1 VNVRNLFTPG
11 RVSEFWNVVR
21 EVDPQMVIRE
31 AEQPVRLIICGSPG
45 AGKRTLAAALAGG
58 EISGPLQT
66 NIALDVCDM
75 PDDVPLALPSA
86 DLYLYVTTANRSFGS
101 LERSHLGQLL
111 RRPGRVLCV
120 VNCDE
125 PIEPERR
132 PSILQAAGDA
142 FGLAPD
148 RLFCV
153 SALDERGVHQDLV
166 PGLLREVPHL
176 ALPLGRRLAPV
187 REPAADYLIADTARV
202 NAEFAVV
209 SSLPA
214 LVPVVG
220 TLTSVG
226 TDMVVLTKN
235 QIMLLLKLA
244 LIYQRPVDN
253 RLQVLTEVAPI
264 IGAAFFWRAAARS
277 LVSLLPGPFAL
288 APRAAVA
295 FVGTYVT
302 GKAGQYYYR
311 WGLRPSTEM
320 LDTFRD
326 EAIRQISGASLLLGQ
341 IGRSLRLL

>member
-1 VNVRNLFTPG
+1 MNVRNLLTSG
-11 RVSEFWNVVR
+11 RISEFWSVVR
-21 EVDPQMVIRE
+21 EIDPQTVIRE

-45 AGKRTLAAALAGG
+45 VGKRTLAAALAGSDL
-58 EISGPLQT
+58 SGPQPT
-66 NIALDVCDM
+66 NIAIDVCDM
-75 PDDVPLALPSA
+75 PSDVPLALPSA
-86 DLYLYVTTANRSFGS
+86 DLYLYVTSANHAFGS

-120 VNCDE
+120 LNCDYS
-125 PIEPERR
+125 IEREQRQ
-132 PSILQAAGDA
+132 SIQQAAGDV

-148 RLFCV
+148 RLLCV
-153 SALDERGVHQDLV
+153 SAVDERSVQQDLL
-166 PGLLREVPHL
+166 PCLLREVPHL
-176 ALPLGRRLAPV
+176 ALPLGRRLAPL
-187 REPAADYLIADTARV
+187 REPAADFLIADTARV

-220 TLTSVG
+220 TFTSVG

-244 LIYQRPVDN
+244 LIYRRPVDN

-264 IGAAFFWRAAARS
+264 VGAAFFWRAAARS
-277 LVSLLPGPFAL
+277 LVSLIPGPFAL

-311 WGLRPSTEM
+311 WGLRPSTEI
-320 LDTFRD
+320 LDSFRD

-341 IGRSLRLL
+341 LSRYLRLP